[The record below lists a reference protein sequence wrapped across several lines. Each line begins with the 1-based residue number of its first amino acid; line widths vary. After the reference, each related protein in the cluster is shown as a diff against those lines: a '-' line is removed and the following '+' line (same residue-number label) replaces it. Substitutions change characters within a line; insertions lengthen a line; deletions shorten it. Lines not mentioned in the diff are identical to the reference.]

1 MTSKIECYEAQR
13 LIKNASLEDKD
24 AREYSLQSLY
34 VYTVSFVWINSLA
47 FYYIIIN
54 YYIRIYERLAI
65 ESIYLSTSYY
75 CMKNKINQF
84 NFRVSV
90 YHIIW
95 KCAIALCVVNKWY
108 TIFTPVDMFKYTDI
122 HDCFYE
128 ICYLQSISQNQHI
141 NSLRRMISKSYRYFI
156 NPLQSVNYRSR

>member
-1 MTSKIECYEAQR
+1 MLRVFRTLIRDLRSIACKCIEVRIVQRCLHMTSKIECYEAQK

-47 FYYIIIN
+47 FNYIIIN
-54 YYIRIYERLAI
+54 YYIHIYERLAI
-65 ESIYLSTSYY
+65 ESIYLNTSYY

-90 YHIIW
+90 YHNME
-95 KCAIALCVVNKWY
+95 VG
-108 TIFTPVDMFKYTDI
+108 
-122 HDCFYE
+122 
-128 ICYLQSISQNQHI
+128 
-141 NSLRRMISKSYRYFI
+141 NSTLRGE
-156 NPLQSVNYRSR
+156 

>member
-54 YYIRIYERLAI
+54 YYIHIYERLAI

-95 KCAIALCVVNKWY
+95 KCAIALCVVNK
-108 TIFTPVDMFKYTDI
+108 
-122 HDCFYE
+122 
-128 ICYLQSISQNQHI
+128 
-141 NSLRRMISKSYRYFI
+141 
-156 NPLQSVNYRSR
+156 

>member
-1 MTSKIECYEAQR
+1 MLRVFRTLTRDLRSIACKCIEVRIVQRCLHMTSKIECYEGQK

-47 FYYIIIN
+47 FNYIIIN
-54 YYIRIYERLAI
+54 YYIHIYERLAI
-65 ESIYLSTSYY
+65 ESIYLNTSYY

-90 YHIIW
+90 YHNME
-95 KCAIALCVVNKWY
+95 AG
-108 TIFTPVDMFKYTDI
+108 
-122 HDCFYE
+122 
-128 ICYLQSISQNQHI
+128 
-141 NSLRRMISKSYRYFI
+141 NSTLRGE
-156 NPLQSVNYRSR
+156 